1 MEYFFIGILSLC
13 ILYIVFNHTK
23 ILYYRK
29 LKSFNQEIE
38 EFLKSNK
45 QEFIEK
51 RRPNNEDWKKS
62 SFKKPANFE
71 VTFFTFKINGSP
83 VTWNDTKHRIII
95 AKNQKHKKHYW
106 LEIKTTY
113 FKKPE
118 LIFTNMKIKK

>member
-1 MEYFFIGILSLC
+1 MEYFFIGILAFCLS
-13 ILYIVFNHTK
+13 YIVFNHTK

-29 LKSFNQEIE
+29 LKSFNKEIE

-51 RRPNNEDWKKS
+51 RRPNKEDWKKS
-62 SFKKPANFE
+62 SIKKPANFE
-71 VTFFTFKINGSP
+71 VSFFTLQINGSP
-83 VTWNDTKHRIII
+83 VTWTDTKHRIII
-95 AKNQKHKKHYW
+95 AKNQNHKKYYW

-118 LIFTNMKIKK
+118 LKFTNLKIKK